1 MRDVSRGDGKGAR
14 RGEVAAAA
22 AASIKLILGSGL
34 RRPTP
39 DDLAR
44 ALCDKEEEEE
54 EEEECGE
61 RSASIASMT

>member
-22 AASIKLILGSGL
+22 SLELILGSGL

-54 EEEECGE
+54 EEECGV